1 MASEIKVNK
10 ISPATGT
17 ALQIS
22 DSGDTTTI
30 PSGATVTAAGT
41 INVTGTIIILEQ
53 LQDLVQLIGKQEIL
67 KLRLLQVLQAK
78 VIL

>member
-1 MASEIKVNK
+1 MASVIKVNK

-41 INVTGTIIILEQ
+41 INVTGTINNTGTTPWNTHI
-53 LQDLVQLIGKQEIL
+53 KT
-67 KLRLLQVLQAK
+67 KS
-78 VIL
+78 